1 MQGHHQLPEKTSGS
15 TRDGG
20 PASSALLD
28 APYQVATDAA
38 GDLYIADAN
47 NNRVREVAAGNGTQ
61 WGPSMTAGD
70 ICTVAGTTTVSAGP
84 ESSQRCLRQFA
95 SAPLQGPSR
104 APQNL
109 CPIVGLE
116 RELRRRLDDPK
127 VLYRALREAARPAR
141 RVPHSCPGQPGK
153 TLADANNP
161 LTPHG
166 LSGPLRRSRF

>member
-1 MQGHHQLPEKTSGS
+1 MQGHHQPPEKTSGS

-38 GDLYIADAN
+38 WA
-47 NNRVREVAAGNGTQ
+47 
-61 WGPSMTAGD
+61 
-70 ICTVAGTTTVSAGP
+70 
-84 ESSQRCLRQFA
+84 SSPPPPTRT
-95 SAPLQGPSR
+95 SR

-141 RVPHSCPGQPGK
+141 RVPNSCPGQPGK

-166 LSGPLRRSRF
+166 LSGPLGRSRF